1 MRSMSETATE
11 TGFLSP
17 ARLGGSRTEA
27 IATGLGLTS
36 TLGILGLVPLLIGGY
51 VEGYH
56 LSLREA
62 SELVSIEVA
71 AAIVTLLG
79 IASRMSSSSRQRVSR
94 AGAVI
99 GGASY
104 LIGASLSGFWPLV
117 ICRVISG
124 IGIGLIG
131 AAVNASVARAR
142 VPERLYATGIT
153 MYGALET
160 VKLFVLPQLYST
172 FGYWTLFASISALF
186 ALTAF
191 ASSGLNDTIVAE
203 AKTASGVVRGTLR
216 WILAP
221 RVAAMFLG
229 YFLMW
234 IAFSMIWAFAE
245 RKATSIGMSAGGIG
259 STLAASNIVGLWGSV
274 LANRLG
280 TRIGRSAPII
290 AGSLV
295 LATSFYLTGAGMEP
309 KIFVTS
315 IIAYGVAYF
324 FILPY
329 VLGLAVLLDHQGR
342 VSVINSMMPW
352 VAHLVSPLLGAAVL
366 AHGTFYTIG
375 AASALTMIFAASFVV
390 AAGSQLSSRPEA
402 AEVKVT

>member
-1 MRSMSETATE
+1 MQTTAEKPAE

-17 ARLGGSRTEA
+17 ARLGGSRGEA
-27 IATGLGLTS
+27 VATGLGLTS
-36 TLGILGLVPLLIGGY
+36 TLGVLGLVPLLIGGY

-79 IASRMSSSSRQRVSR
+79 IASRMSAASRQRVSR

-104 LIGASLSGFWPLV
+104 LIGAALSGFWPLV
-117 ICRVISG
+117 IFRVISG

-142 VPERLYATGIT
+142 APERLYATGLT

-160 VKLFVLPQLYST
+160 VKLFVLPQIYGR
-172 FGYWTLFASISALF
+172 FGYWTLFAGISALF
-186 ALTAF
+186 LITAGT
-191 ASSGLNDTIVAE
+191 SSGLNDTVAAE
-203 AKTASGVVRGTLR
+203 TKAAPGAVKGAAS

-221 RVAAMFLG
+221 RVAAMLLG

-245 RKATSIGMSAGGIG
+245 RKATSIGMSAGAIG
-259 STLAASNIVGLWGSV
+259 STLAASNIVGLLGSV

-280 TRIGRSAPII
+280 TRMGRSLPIV
-290 AGSLV
+290 AGSMV
-295 LATSFYLTGAGMEP
+295 LAISFYLTGAGREP
-309 KIFVTS
+309 QIFVTS

-324 FILPY
+324 FLLPY
-329 VLGLAVLLDHQGR
+329 VLGLAVQLDRQGR

-366 AHGTFYTIG
+366 AYGSFSTMG
-375 AASALTMIFAASFVV
+375 AASAGTMLLAASFVV
-390 AAGSQLSSRPEA
+390 AAGSQPRTRPETA
-402 AEVKVT
+402 RVSAT